1 MKTLQCINK
10 VLDCSIFL
18 NFGLRRH
25 RKAKHLKDFAVI
37 SHFSNFAPNL
47 LKIMTRKRN
56 NTERVLTN
64 AEKCK
69 RYREK
74 NSERYKKEDAL
85 NKRYKR
91 MDMAA
96 NNPEANL
103 KRLKEQAAKK
113 RLYRQKKKME
123 KEQESSVSV
132 IDETLS
138 SSTPAETPA
147 TPVYSDQPTSTSTP
161 DPSVSTSLSIT
172 PSMKSLKSSFSQKST
187 RARSLKRAA
196 EALPKSPRKKR
207 EVLETLATNVLK
219 IKSTISF

>member
-37 SHFSNFAPNL
+37 FHFSNFAPNL
-47 LKIMTRKRN
+47 LKIMTGRN

-64 AEKCK
+64 AGKCK

-74 NSERYKKEDAL
+74 NSERYKKEDVL

-103 KRLKEQAAKK
+103 KRLRGTGRKETVISTEEQNGE
-113 RLYRQKKKME
+113 RTRVISISNRQNADLIGSNTSRDTSY
-123 KEQESSVSV
+123 SSV
-132 IDETLS
+132 
-138 SSTPAETPA
+138 
-147 TPVYSDQPTSTSTP
+147 Q
-161 DPSVSTSLSIT
+161 
-172 PSMKSLKSSFSQKST
+172 
-187 RARSLKRAA
+187 
-196 EALPKSPRKKR
+196 
-207 EVLETLATNVLK
+207 
-219 IKSTISF
+219 

>member
-25 RKAKHLKDFAVI
+25 KKAKHLKDFAVI

-69 RYREK
+69 RYRGK

-85 NKRYKR
+85 HKRYKR

-103 KRLKEQAAKK
+103 KRLKEQAKK
-113 RLYRQKKKME
+113 WRKN
-123 KEQESSVSV
+123 
-132 IDETLS
+132 
-138 SSTPAETPA
+138 
-147 TPVYSDQPTSTSTP
+147 
-161 DPSVSTSLSIT
+161 
-172 PSMKSLKSSFSQKST
+172 KSHQYQ
-187 RARSLKRAA
+187 
-196 EALPKSPRKKR
+196 
-207 EVLETLATNVLK
+207 
-219 IKSTISF
+219 